1 MEPNP
6 IVEKRYNRRWKTKKP
21 KNQMKKE
28 KGGKELT
35 WPNTIH
41 QSVFYLHAR
50 NIRGRNSEPPW
61 IPSVPTP
68 SILPSFLLSFLSFHA
83 SPPPPPFFFALEN
96 EISCSIAIHAV
107 PTQFSFIECGSDV
120 KRGSRVRMF
129 ASLNRPTSMT
139 SRNPSSASV
148 D

>member
-1 MEPNP
+1 
-6 IVEKRYNRRWKTKKP
+6 
-21 KNQMKKE
+21 MKKE

-50 NIRGRNSEPPW
+50 TFAVETASPRGSLLFLP
-61 IPSVPTP
+61 
-68 SILPSFLLSFLSFHA
+68 PSFSLLSSFH
-83 SPPPPPFFFALEN
+83 SYPFTLPPPPPFFFALEN

>member
-1 MEPNP
+1 
-6 IVEKRYNRRWKTKKP
+6 
-21 KNQMKKE
+21 MKK

-50 NIRGRNSEPPW
+50 TFAVETASPRGSLLFLHSPFFPPF
-61 IPSVPTP
+61 IPILSRFFPP
-68 SILPSFLLSFLSFHA
+68 SLPS
-83 SPPPPPFFFALEN
+83 FALEN
-96 EISCSIAIHAV
+96 EISCSIAIHAHRV

-120 KRGSRVRMF
+120 ERGSRVRMF